1 MQHPDGF
8 HRGRSVADSED
19 PQSPGSEVD
28 DAFEEFVR
36 GRSTHLFRLALVLTG
51 WDKAAA
57 EDVLQIALE
66 RAYRRRRQLFRD
78 GSAEPYV
85 RRVVVNAAID
95 WRRIRRRRAEQS
107 LDLAVGL
114 AARDRTGQVA
124 DRDVLVRALAALA
137 PKQRAVLV
145 MRYWEDVPD
154 AQIAA
159 TLNCSPATVRSQ
171 ASRALARLR
180 ELGGGSTVARSD
192 YSTRGEN
199 HE

>member
-8 HRGRSVADSED
+8 QRGRSVAGSLD
-19 PQSPGSEVD
+19 PQSSGSKVD
-28 DAFEEFVR
+28 DVFEEFVR

-78 GSAEPYV
+78 GLAEPYV
-85 RRVVVNAAID
+85 RRIVVNAAID

-107 LDLAVGL
+107 LDAAAGL
-114 AARDRTGQVA
+114 AATDRTGQVA

-154 AQIAA
+154 AEIAA
-159 TLNCSPATVRSQ
+159 TLNCSAATVRSQ

-180 ELGGGSTVARSD
+180 ELSSDPSAPRSE

>member
-8 HRGRSVADSED
+8 HRGRSVAGSHD
-19 PQSPGSEVD
+19 PHLPGSKVD
-28 DAFEEFVR
+28 DAFEEFVH
-36 GRSTHLFRLALVLTG
+36 GRSTQLFRLALVLTG

-85 RRVVVNAAID
+85 RRIVVNAAID

-107 LDLAVGL
+107 LDAAAGL
-114 AARDRTGQVA
+114 AATDRTGQVA

-154 AQIAA
+154 AEIAA
-159 TLNCSPATVRSQ
+159 TLNCSAATVRSQ
-171 ASRALARLR
+171 ASGRWPVR
-180 ELGGGSTVARSD
+180 ELSGDPSAPRSEL
-192 YSTRGEN
+192 STRGEN